1 MYLITVILLAM
12 NPYLTIFEFNTDC
25 KIETWSIVDD
35 VVMGGRSDGNITL
48 DANGDGVFSGKVST
62 ENNGGFSS
70 VRYVFEAIDPS
81 PYKSIILKIK
91 GDGKQYQFRIKSDVS
106 DPQAYIHIINTTSEW
121 QEIEIPLA
129 DMYPTYRGRK
139 LDMPNY
145 PNEVMEE
152 VRFLIGNKA
161 NEQFE
166 LKIKSITLR

>member
-1 MYLITVILLAM
+1 MYLITVVLLAM
-12 NPYLTIFEFNTDC
+12 NTHLTIFKFSNGSNITD
-25 KIETWSIVDD
+25 WSIVDD

-48 DANGDGVFSGKVST
+48 DANGNGVFSGKVST

-81 PYKSIILKIK
+81 PYNNVILHIK
-91 GDGKQYQFRIKSDVS
+91 GDGKQYQFRIKSDAG
-106 DPQAYIHIINTTSEW
+106 DPQAYIHNIATTGEW

-145 PNEVMEE
+145 PNETMEE

>member
-1 MYLITVILLAM
+1 MYLITVVLLAM
-12 NPYLTIFEFNTDC
+12 NTHLTIFEFSNDSNITD
-25 KIETWSIVDD
+25 WSIVDD
-35 VVMGGRSDGNITL
+35 VVMGGRSDGNISL
-48 DANGDGVFSGKVST
+48 DANGNGVFSGKVST

-81 PYKSIILKIK
+81 PYNNVILHIK
-91 GDGKQYQFRIKSDVS
+91 GDGKQYQFRIKSDAG
-106 DPQAYIHIINTTSEW
+106 DPQAYIHIINTSGEW

-139 LDMPNY
+139 LDMPDY